1 MTHCE
6 KLYNYFLEHPKATA
20 DEVMTA
26 LDWERRQVSRYKHR
40 LKRGGFIDVD
50 PRDGVQ
56 MLRPYRGRTT
66 TIRSTSISRTHTVRR
81 RMRASTASMIQR
93 RQSLR

>member
-20 DEVMTA
+20 DEVMSA

-40 LKRGGFIDVD
+40 
-50 PRDGVQ
+50 
-56 MLRPYRGRTT
+56 MLV
-66 TIRSTSISRTHTVRR
+66 STAFMTLRR
-81 RMRASTASMIQR
+81 RSRS
-93 RQSLR
+93 